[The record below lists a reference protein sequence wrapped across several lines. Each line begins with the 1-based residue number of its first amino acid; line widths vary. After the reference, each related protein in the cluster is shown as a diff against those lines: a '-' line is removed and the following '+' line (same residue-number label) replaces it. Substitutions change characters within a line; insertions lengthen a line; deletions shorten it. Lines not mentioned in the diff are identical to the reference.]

1 MNLIFIALFICT
13 LFYRM
18 MDFFR
23 KLPGFRR
30 SPSGLEWKVLR
41 WLPLIILLGTVIPA
55 LFVFILYWWEILE
68 PRALK
73 RVVIFTIGLV
83 TLHWFFSITV
93 GIAAFIVMLMK
104 GPAYVA
110 DPYYP
115 PDFNDKDDEN
125 DPLRK
130 I

>member
-1 MNLIFIALFICT
+1 MERPNIHQVPFYWMMN
-13 LFYRM
+13 Y
-18 MDFFR
+18 FR

-30 SPSGLEWKVLR
+30 SPSGLEWRVLKK
-41 WLPLIILLGTVIPA
+41 LPLVTLLGTIIPIG
-55 LFVFILYWWEILE
+55 FVLALYWSELLE
-68 PRALK
+68 PRVLDK
-73 RVVIFTIGLV
+73 IIMITIGLV
-83 TLHWFFSITV
+83 SLHWSFMVTI

-115 PDFNDKDDEN
+115 PDFNDPDDDE

-130 I
+130 T